1 MSSVHV
7 FGTAEL
13 SKYDPSTSTSEA
25 ALIASLFLLF
35 DHVELVGADEMP
47 GPRDVDAYW
56 EHVLTA
62 YDDQRRAEIMA
73 NRILEGVPLRDYLG
87 LWIFRDLLFVLE
99 MHKNYKSLIDA
110 GLLSFRP
117 WRPSAEQVSVEQ
129 VQDFIARYR
138 TDAVQAA
145 VTLNKLP
152 LGRRIGITASVMQ
165 MIREVL
171 ESQSV
176 HLNEISFKELPKRFQ
191 STSRDDIQFCLAFGA
206 VFELI
211 VRSRIAALSASPTL
225 FLDESEL
232 ALITDA
238 VSAWGKQTAS
248 PPHERAQLNILT
260 EALVALPCIVPR
272 SLEALIEVRED
283 LATELSDLRHHLQ
296 RVATD
301 LAYAEKLTAHQ
312 IRQAVDVEVLRPLR
326 DLQRRLRHP
335 TRRLATN
342 LLTGGPFVG
351 ATLAYI
357 ASQAIGDA
365 SLSSF
370 VAAVAALAVAAAKTE
385 SDRVE
390 TINQSPVAFLLKA
403 SERRRT

>member
-13 SKYDPSTSTSEA
+13 AKYDPTTSTSEA
-25 ALIASLFLLF
+25 ASIASLFLLF
-35 DHVELVGADEMP
+35 DRVELVGADEMP
-47 GPRDVDAYW
+47 GPSDVDAYW

-62 YDDQRRAEIMA
+62 YDDDRRAEIMA
-73 NRILEGVPLRDYLG
+73 NRVLEDIPLRDYLG

-99 MHKNYKSLIDA
+99 THKNYKSLIDA

-117 WRPSAEQVSVEQ
+117 WRPLAERVSVAH
-129 VQDFIARYR
+129 VQEFIARHR
-138 TDAVQAA
+138 ADAIQAA

-152 LGRRIGITASVMQ
+152 LGRRIGITASVMH
-165 MIREVL
+165 MIREAL
-171 ESQSV
+171 ESQNVDLS
-176 HLNEISFKELPKRFQ
+176 EISFRELPKRFE
-191 STSRDDIQFCLAFGA
+191 STSRDDIEFCLAFGA

-211 VRSRIAALSASPTL
+211 VRSRIAAQSTNPTL

-232 ALITDA
+232 ALVTHA
-238 VSAWGKQTAS
+238 ASALGKHTSSSSQ
-248 PPHERAQLNILT
+248 ERTQLNILT

-283 LATELSDLRHHLQ
+283 LTTELSDLRYHLQ

-301 LAYAEKLTAHQ
+301 LAYAERLSAHQ
-312 IRQAVDVEVLRPLR
+312 IRQAAEVEVLRPLH
-326 DLQRRLRHP
+326 DLRRRLRHP

-342 LLTGGPFVG
+342 LFTGGPFVG
-351 ATLAYI
+351 ATLAYV

-370 VAAVAALAVAAAKTE
+370 VATIAAVAVAAAKTE

-403 SERRRT
+403 SARRRT